1 MESRACYRSAW
12 TRTSAIRRPLALIAA
27 LSGLIAIGAVLLI
40 DPDSPPAVGLVIA
53 AIAVCSGSTAAVLLV
68 SLPLGEPRR
77 SRRVTASALRRGIEV
92 TAVVGLLLLL
102 GVVDGL
108 TLITGGFV
116 VLGFVV
122 AEVILSTRP
131 RRASR

>member
-1 MESRACYRSAW
+1 V
-12 TRTSAIRRPLALIAA
+12 
-27 LSGLIAIGAVLLI
+27 AIGAMLLI
-40 DPDSPPAVGLVIA
+40 EPDSALAVGLVIA
-53 AIAVCSGSTAAVLLV
+53 AIAVCCGSTVAVLHV

-77 SRRVTASALRRGIEV
+77 SRRVTAPALRRGTLV

-102 GVVDGL
+102 RVVDGL